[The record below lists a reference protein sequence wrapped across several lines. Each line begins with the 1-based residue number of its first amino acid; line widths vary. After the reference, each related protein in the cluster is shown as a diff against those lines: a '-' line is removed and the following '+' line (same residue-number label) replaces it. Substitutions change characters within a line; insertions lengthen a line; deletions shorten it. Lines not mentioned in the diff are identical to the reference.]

1 MLMSS
6 VLGPDTEPDIETR
19 VENHPPEH
27 TEEHSDDPDHSSIVF
42 RIAHIE

>member
-6 VLGPDTEPDIETR
+6 VLGPDTEPDIEAS

-42 RIAHIE
+42 CIAHVE